1 MASEF
6 KAPVRVALTVD
17 TATRDAMLTS
27 FRSLEPHV
35 PDLLADLASVGLEGS
50 GIDLGDL
57 IALRASEFLIT
68 FEPTDRCRDLFAAVA
83 ARNVD
88 LGGIKV
94 ESCHGWPILSS
105 VGCGTTMADG
115 AAESIR
121 GTESA
126 VA

>member
-1 MASEF
+1 MASAIER
-6 KAPVRVALTVD
+6 PVRVLLTVD
-17 TATRDAMLTS
+17 TLTRDAMLMS

-35 PDLLADLASVGLEGS
+35 PDLLVDLASVGLEGS

-57 IALRASEFLIT
+57 IALRASEFLIA
-68 FEPTDRCRDLFAAVA
+68 FEPTDSCRDLFAAVA

-94 ESCHGWPILSS
+94 ESCHGWPILSP
-105 VGCGTTMADG
+105 VGCSATMADG

-121 GTESA
+121 STESA

>member
-1 MASEF
+1 MASEI
-6 KAPVRVALTVD
+6 KGPVRVLLTAD
-17 TATRDAMLTS
+17 TLTRHAMLLS

-57 IALRASEFLIT
+57 VALRASEFLIA
-68 FEPTDRCRDLFAAVA
+68 FEPTDSCRDLFAAVA

-88 LGGIKV
+88 FGGIKV
-94 ESCHGWPILSS
+94 ESCHGWPVLSS
-105 VGCGTTMADG
+105 VGCSTTMAEG

-121 GTESA
+121 GPGSA
-126 VA
+126 EA